1 MRPGG
6 ESGEILFAAR
16 ATING
21 DRECRVRH
29 DLSPWRVSSRPS
41 FFRATLRMPPLVV
54 PATRGNALFSQQTPV
69 YDNAATRIR
78 NHPGLRHNRHF
89 GE

>member
-21 DRECRVRH
+21 DRECRVTH
-29 DLSPWRVSSRPS
+29 DFPRRLFPTE
-41 FFRATLRMPPLVV
+41 FFPRNFADAAARRARR
-54 PATRGNALFSQQTPV
+54 RGNALFSRQTPV